1 MIDKKAITF
10 DPFQG
15 PNLDQ
20 FCYFQALDVVIT
32 FELKSR
38 LIHLLSTFHGLT
50 DEDPH
55 KYLKEFHMIC
65 TSIKSPGVTEE
76 QIKLRAFL
84 VFFFKRI
91 QLMIDFTI
99 YPLEV
104 LAHGT
109 Q

>member
-1 MIDKKAITF
+1 M
-10 DPFQG
+10 
-15 PNLDQ
+15 DQ

-38 LIHLLSTFHGLT
+38 LIHLLPTFHGLT

-84 VFFFKRI
+84 FFFFFLRI

>member
-1 MIDKKAITF
+1 MVALWSLQTIMIDKKAITF

-84 VFFFKRI
+84 VFFF
-91 QLMIDFTI
+91 
-99 YPLEV
+99 
-104 LAHGT
+104 
-109 Q
+109 